1 MRIRNRKDIPPFK
14 DACEL
19 LQELHH
25 SENLSISYAT
35 IRAKARPHKH
45 RKMEEVYY
53 VVRGKGKIR
62 IGNELLEISSGDIIP
77 IPKNAYHGIESV
89 NEPLELVVVTHPRFD
104 RADVVYYY

>member
-1 MRIRNRKDIPPFK
+1 MKIRNRKDISPVK

-35 IRAKARPHKH
+35 IKSKARPHKH

-53 VVRGKGKIR
+53 VVKGAGRIR
-62 IGNELLEISSGDIIP
+62 IGTEVLEITSGDIIP
-77 IPKNAYHGIESV
+77 IPKNVYHGVESV
-89 NEPLELVVVTHPRFD
+89 SAPLELVVVTHPRFD
-104 RADVVYYY
+104 RNDLIY